1 MPGVP
6 SVTLGAAGA
15 AGSYDVSV
23 TLSAKG
29 TRLNRKGLETRTLL
43 LETAVASLAEGGP
56 EAVSA
61 NQIARRA
68 GVTWGVVQHQFGDV
82 DGLWA
87 AVLDHISGKF
97 AWQMPMAS
105 PDLALPE
112 RVRTVVDTLWPA
124 VDLPGSHALYNLR
137 MTLPRKLTD
146 LQEQYPR
153 TAAALGEWDVKWTA
167 ACERAFEGLGV
178 DRRRLRQII
187 ALLPGA
193 MMGLRNEQFLVTY
206 ADLDDARE
214 GLTGAITAYLSAT
227 AQESRE
233 R

>member
-1 MPGVP
+1 M
-6 SVTLGAAGA
+6 SLGAAA
-15 AGSYDVSV
+15 SSGSYDAPV

-29 TRLNRKGLETRTLL
+29 TRLNRRGLETRTLL
-43 LETAVASLAEGGP
+43 LETAVACLAEGGP

-97 AWQMPMAS
+97 AWRLPLAPEDLPMQ
-105 PDLALPE
+105 D
-112 RVRTVVDTLWPA
+112 RVRTIVDRLWPA

-137 MTLPRKLTD
+137 MTLPRKLPE

-153 TAAALGEWDVKWTA
+153 TAAALAEWDVKWTS
-167 ACERAFEGLGV
+167 ACERAFLGLGV
-178 DRRRLRQII
+178 DPRRLKQVT

-193 MMGLRNEQFLVTY
+193 MMGLRNEQLLVTY
-206 ADLDDARE
+206 ADLDEARE
-214 GLTGAITAYLSAT
+214 GLTGAITAYLSEP
-227 AQESRE
+227 AQESPDR
-233 R
+233 